1 MIRNN
6 YFLRAFLLVVTLSVA
21 VAGIPASG
29 AEVEPPTRLGSVAEG
44 APFTPDAARAA
55 VVLDRVRLIRHIEQ
69 IDLAIDE
76 LSSRKP
82 SLVALG
88 ALSSERET
96 LQGELAALPLAE
108 LAAVT
113 EPFNIDVGIFPV
125 DTLRKQLFNDWNYPR
140 SGGRRHQGTDVLAHW
155 GVPLRAI
162 EDSTVDRVGVSSLGG
177 RSVHLT
183 GKSGAHYYYAHLD
196 EFAVEEGDTLLAGEL
211 VGTVGDSG
219 NARGAPHLH
228 IQIDFE
234 GGSNWTN
241 PYFMLEA
248 LFGEQEEPA
257 PAVDSAPIR
266 TS

>member
-1 MIRNN
+1 MPNN
-6 YFLRAFLLVVTLSVA
+6 YSLRIFLILVALSVA
-21 VAGIPASG
+21 VLGIPASG
-29 AEVEPPTRLGSVAEG
+29 IEVEPPTRLASEAEG
-44 APFTPDAARAA
+44 APFTPDAERAA
-55 VVLDRVRLIRHIEQ
+55 VVLDRVRLIRHMEQ
-69 IDLAIDE
+69 IDLAIEE
-76 LSSRKP
+76 LSTGSP
-82 SLVALG
+82 SLLALG
-88 ALSSERET
+88 ALSSERSS
-96 LQGELAALPLAE
+96 LQGQLDALPLAE
-108 LAAVT
+108 LGVVT

-125 DTLRKQLFNDWNYPR
+125 DTLRKQLFNDWGYAR

-183 GKSGAHYYYAHLD
+183 GKSGSHYYYAHLD
-196 EFAVEEGDTLLAGEL
+196 EYAVDEGDVLLAGEL

-228 IQIDFE
+228 IQVDPE

-241 PYFMLEA
+241 PYFLLDA
-248 LFGEQEEPA
+248 LFGEPKEPA
-257 PAVDSAPIR
+257 PAVDSPPIS